1 MADLQRSIPSM
12 VDGLKPGQRR
22 ILFCAFK
29 KPVFQE
35 VKVAQ
40 LSGYVSEHSTYHHG
54 EASLVGIVI
63 GMAHNFV
70 GSNNINLLYPSGQ
83 FGTRQMGGKDHASGR
98 YIYTKLTP
106 ITPHLFNKADEL
118 LLNYLS
124 EDGQSIEPTWYL
136 PIIPMVLVNGS
147 VGIGTGWINLK

>member
-1 MADLQRSIPSM
+1 MAQ
-12 VDGLKPGQRR
+12 
-22 ILFCAFK
+22 
-29 KPVFQE
+29 
-35 VKVAQ
+35 
-40 LSGYVSEHSTYHHG
+40 
-54 EASLVGIVI
+54 
-63 GMAHNFV
+63 NFA

-83 FGTRQMGGKDHASGR
+83 FGTCQMGGKDHASGR

-106 ITPHLFNKADEL
+106 IPRHLFNKADEL

-147 VGIGTGWINLK
+147 EGIRTGWNTVPALALPNAESAKAGFLESLLNWKWTSPFGNRKMSPYCRF